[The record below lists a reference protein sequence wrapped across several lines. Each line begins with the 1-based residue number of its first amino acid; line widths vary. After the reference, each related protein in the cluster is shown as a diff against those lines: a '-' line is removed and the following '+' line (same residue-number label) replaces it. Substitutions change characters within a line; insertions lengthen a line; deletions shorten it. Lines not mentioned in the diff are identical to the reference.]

1 MTGYITYDTQVLAAL
16 LHKVSTLHSS
26 IEFLL
31 NDAGLFQVKFAYNT
45 PTPAKYNELK
55 TKLYEL
61 VTNKSKYDVSQ
72 ISDLNNDLTRFMI
85 SFANIVS
92 FGPSPINVSIEISLM
107 EYILFLYAHL

>member
-1 MTGYITYDTQVLAAL
+1 MTGYITYDTQVLSAL
-16 LHKVSTLHSS
+16 LYKVSTLHSS

-31 NDAGLFQVKFAYNT
+31 KDAGLFQAKYAYNT
-45 PTPAKYNELK
+45 KYNELK

-85 SFANIVS
+85 SFANIVR
-92 FGPSPINVSIEISLM
+92 FGPSPINVSIDISLM
-107 EYILFLYAHL
+107 EYILFLDAHL